1 MPPHS
6 PKPLGGDAVDARLTL
21 KRQSWLMRSFSI
33 VILKRRRAKLS
44 SAAFKE
50 CKLTGANF
58 EEVAHLGL
66 SFEDTL
72 LIGADLRKMSF
83 RKNQL
88 CLKRVDAKLFRGATI
103 SLNQAAELLGELGI
117 TVA

>member
-1 MPPHS
+1 VTH
-6 PKPLGGDAVDARLTL
+6 
-21 KRQSWLMRSFSI
+21 
-33 VILKRRRAKLS
+33 LS
-44 SAAFKE
+44 
-50 CKLTGANF
+50 
-58 EEVAHLGL
+58 L

-83 RKNQL
+83 CKTQL
-88 CLKRVDAKLFRGATI
+88 QQLDFSESNLSGCDFRDAVFMGGSLRNAHLKLTRFEGADLRDADIGCLKLVDAKLFRAATI